1 MAEFMYLFLLFDT
14 YIDVHNEFRAFS
26 SFVIL
31 SHNKT
36 FVFQQA
42 LSYYNVLFFFPD
54 SLNLI
59 MVACVSEQKLKFIFF
74 LTWAINQWLQR
85 KWHPGPSH

>member
-1 MAEFMYLFLLFDT
+1 MTFFKMAEFMYLFLLFDT

-42 LSYYNVLFFFPD
+42 LSYYNVLFFSWFTEFNYGC
-54 SLNLI
+54 LCERAE
-59 MVACVSEQKLKFIFF
+59 VKVYFF
-74 LTWAINQWLQR
+74 FNM
-85 KWHPGPSH
+85 GN